1 MRAKR
6 RAPEVA
12 LITALFLAVTATGE
26 AEEDHTLD
34 LTAEDRATLTA
45 LLGERVIGK
54 AVGAR
59 AIEKPVEWYLLD
71 DRVLTYEVTSGRG
84 AGSTQDHV
92 FHRLESD
99 PPRGSALLG
108 EDALLYLGTAT
119 DGTIV
124 IEAEETLGSKM
135 LSRFTPPQPLVP
147 AGMKAGDTTVA
158 ETDVSVYRVGRP
170 DRVKLTGALRVTCR
184 YLGAFEV
191 RVPSG
196 RYIAALLKST
206 FEGKI
211 GPATVHETEYRF
223 LAKRVG
229 TVAMVV
235 KRNNSAVLIYRDRF
249 EVGKVLT
256 ARGKWARP
264 ASFANAS
271 PR

>member
-1 MRAKR
+1 MRARR
-6 RAPEVA
+6 RAPGVT
-12 LITALFLAVTATGE
+12 LLTAFFLAVTAIGG
-26 AEEDHTLD
+26 AEEDLILD
-34 LTAEDRATLTA
+34 LSAEDRAALTA

-54 AVGAR
+54 AVAAR
-59 AIEKPVEWYLLD
+59 AIEKPAEWYLLD
-71 DRVLTYEVTSGRG
+71 DRVLTYEITGGRR

-92 FHRLESD
+92 FQRLESD

-108 EDALLYLGTAT
+108 KDALLYLGTAT

-124 IEAEETLGSKM
+124 IEAEETLGAKM

-147 AGMKAGDTTVA
+147 AGMKAGDATEA
-158 ETDVSVYRVGRP
+158 ETDVAVYRVGRP
-170 DRVKLTGALRVTCR
+170 DRVKHTGALRVSCR

-196 RYIAALLKST
+196 RYTAALLKST

-211 GPATVHETEYRF
+211 GPAIVRETEYRF
-223 LAKRVG
+223 LAEGVG

-249 EVGKVLT
+249 EVGKVLA
-256 ARGKWARP
+256 ARGK
-264 ASFANAS
+264 
-271 PR
+271 

>member
-6 RAPEVA
+6 RAPGVT
-12 LITALFLAVTATGE
+12 LLTALFLAVTAIGG
-26 AEEDHTLD
+26 AEEDLTLD
-34 LTAEDRATLTA
+34 LSAEDRAVLTA

-54 AVGAR
+54 AVAAR
-59 AIEKPVEWYLLD
+59 IIEKPVAWYPLD
-71 DRVLTYEVTSGRG
+71 DRVLTYEITGGRRSGS
-84 AGSTQDHV
+84 AQDHV
-92 FHRLESD
+92 FERLESD

-108 EDALLYLGTAT
+108 DARLYLGTAT

-124 IEAEETLGSKM
+124 IEAEETLGAKM

-147 AGMKAGDTTVA
+147 AGMKAGDTTEAEADVA
-158 ETDVSVYRVGRP
+158 VYRVGRP
-170 DRVKLTGALRVTCR
+170 DRVKHTGALRIRCR

-196 RYIAALLKST
+196 RYTAALLKST

-211 GPATVHETEYRF
+211 GPANVRETEYRF
-223 LAKRVG
+223 LAEGVG
-229 TVAMVV
+229 TVAMAV

-256 ARGKWARP
+256 ARGD
-264 ASFANAS
+264 
-271 PR
+271 

>member
-6 RAPEVA
+6 RASGA
-12 LITALFLAVTATGE
+12 TLLTALFLAVTAIGG
-26 AEEDHTLD
+26 AEEDLTLD
-34 LTAEDRATLTA
+34 LSAEDRAALTA
-45 LLGERVIGK
+45 LLGEGVIGK
-54 AVGAR
+54 AVAAR
-59 AIEKPVEWYLLD
+59 AIEKPVAWYPLD
-71 DRVLTYEVTSGRG
+71 DRVLSYEITGGRG

-92 FHRLESD
+92 FEHLESD

-108 EDALLYLGTAT
+108 DALLYLGTAT

-124 IEAEETLGSKM
+124 IQAEETLGAKM

-147 AGMKAGDTTVA
+147 AGIKVGDTTEA
-158 ETDVSVYRVGRP
+158 ETDVAVYRVGRP
-170 DRVKLTGALRVTCR
+170 DRVKHTGALRVSCR

-196 RYIAALLKST
+196 RYTAALLKST

-211 GPATVHETEYRF
+211 GPAMVRETEYRF
-223 LAKRVG
+223 LAEGVG

-256 ARGKWARP
+256 ARGK
-264 ASFANAS
+264 
-271 PR
+271 